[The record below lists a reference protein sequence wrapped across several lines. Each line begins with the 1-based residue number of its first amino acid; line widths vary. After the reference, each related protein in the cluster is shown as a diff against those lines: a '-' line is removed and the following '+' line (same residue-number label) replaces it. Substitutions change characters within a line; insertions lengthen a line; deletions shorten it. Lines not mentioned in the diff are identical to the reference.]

1 MRNSSS
7 VRTRFAPSPTGDLH
21 IGGARTAL
29 FCWLYARRFGGSFVL
44 RIEDTDRARSTE
56 ASVSTILEGLSWL
69 GLDWDEGPIFQSDRF
84 ERYREQIQT
93 LLARG
98 EAYYCYCTRERL
110 ETLREAQRARGEK
123 PRYDGRCRERT
134 GEPPAG
140 GPPPVVR
147 FRNPLAGEVVVED
160 AIKGRIAFAN
170 AELDDLIIARSDG
183 TPTYNFTVVVDD
195 MELDISHVIRGD
207 DHVNNTPRQINLLR
221 ALGGRVPVYAHVPMI
236 LSANG
241 KRMSKREGAQ
251 GVEAFR
257 DAGYLPDALVN
268 YLARLGWSHGDQEVF
283 SRDELIRLFDI
294 AEVNRAAA
302 VFDHDKLT
310 WLNQHYIQ
318 GAGAE
323 SLREPLRRELER
335 IGLDPAQGPDIGL
348 VVEVQRDRARTLVD
362 MAEKSVF
369 AYRDFD
375 AYDEGA
381 AKKHLRPVALEPL
394 LAVRERLA
402 ALDAWEAEP
411 LHAAVAG
418 TAEVLDLKLGRLA
431 QPLRVALTGTA
442 TSPSIEKTLLLVGR
456 ERSLA
461 RIDVACAHVRARAAL
476 S

>member
-1 MRNSSS
+1 MT

-29 FCWLYARRFGGSFVL
+29 FCWLFARRHAGSFVL

-56 ASVSTILEGLSWL
+56 ASVSTIVEGLSWL
-69 GLDWDEGPIFQSDRF
+69 GLDWDEGPIYQTQRF
-84 ERYREQIQT
+84 ERYREQIRC
-93 LLARG
+93 LLAQG
-98 EAYYCYCTRERL
+98 DAYYCYCSRERL
-110 ETLREAQRARGEK
+110 EALREGQRERGEK
-123 PRYDGRCRERT
+123 PRYDGRCRNCA
-134 GEPPAG
+134 GEPPAEG
-140 GPPPVVR
+140 ASPVVR

-160 AIKGRIAFAN
+160 AVKGRIAFAN
-170 AELDDLIIARSDG
+170 AELDDLVIARSDG

-195 MELDISHVIRGD
+195 MDLEISHVIRGD

-236 LSANG
+236 LAADG
-241 KRMSKREGAQ
+241 KRMSKRDGAQ
-251 GVEAFR
+251 GVAAFR

-283 SRDELIRLFDI
+283 SRGDLIRLFDI
-294 AEVNRAAA
+294 ADVNRAAA
-302 VFDHDKLT
+302 VFDFEKLT

-318 GAGAE
+318 CTDTE
-323 SLREPLRRELER
+323 TLRDSLRRELDR
-335 IGLDPAQGPDIGL
+335 IGLDPEQGPDLGT

-362 MAEKSVF
+362 MAAKSVF
-369 AYRDFD
+369 AFRDFN

-381 AKKHLRPVALEPL
+381 ARKHLRPVALEPL

-402 ALDAWEAEP
+402 VLDSWEPVA
-411 LHAAVAG
+411 LHAAVSE
-418 TAEVLDLKLGRLA
+418 TAEALDLKLGRLA

-442 TSPSIEKTLLLVGR
+442 MSPSIEKTLLLVGR

-461 RIDVACAHVRARAAL
+461 RIDAACTHVRGRAAH

>member
-1 MRNSSS
+1 MT

-29 FCWLYARRFGGSFVL
+29 FCWLFARRFGGSFVL

-56 ASVSTILEGLSWL
+56 ASVATIVEGLSWL
-69 GLDWDEGPIFQSDRF
+69 GLDWDEGPIFQTGRF

-93 LLARG
+93 LLGRG
-98 EAYYCYCTRERL
+98 DAYYCYCSRERL
-110 ETLREAQRARGEK
+110 ERLREAQRARGEK
-123 PRYDGRCRERT
+123 PRYDGRCRERG
-134 GEPPAG
+134 GEPPEDGAA
-140 GPPPVVR
+140 PVVR
-147 FRNPLAGEVVVED
+147 FRNPLAGDVVLED
-160 AIKGRIAFAN
+160 AIKGRIVFAN

-195 MELDISHVIRGD
+195 MDLEISHVIRGD

-221 ALGGRVPVYAHVPMI
+221 ALGGKVPVYAHVPMI
-236 LSANG
+236 LAPDG

-251 GVEAFR
+251 GVAAFR

-283 SRDELIRLFDI
+283 SRDELVRLFDI
-294 AEVNRAAA
+294 TDVNRAAA
-302 VFDHDKLT
+302 VFDFEKLT

-318 GAGAE
+318 CADAE

-335 IGLDPAQGPDIGL
+335 IGLSPAEGPDLGAVI
-348 VVEVQRDRARTLVD
+348 EVQRDRARTLVD
-362 MAEKSVF
+362 MAGKSVF

-402 ALDAWEAEP
+402 ALDAWEPES
-411 LHAAVAG
+411 LHAAVADS
-418 TAEVLDLKLGRLA
+418 AEALDLKLGRLA

-442 TSPSIEKTLLLVGR
+442 MSPSIEKTLLLVGR

-461 RIDVACAHVRARAAL
+461 RIDCACAHVRARAVL

>member
-1 MRNSSS
+1 
-7 VRTRFAPSPTGDLH
+7 
-21 IGGARTAL
+21 
-29 FCWLYARRFGGSFVL
+29 
-44 RIEDTDRARSTE
+44 
-56 ASVSTILEGLSWL
+56 
-69 GLDWDEGPIFQSDRF
+69 
-84 ERYREQIQT
+84 
-93 LLARG
+93 
-98 EAYYCYCTRERL
+98 
-110 ETLREAQRARGEK
+110 
-123 PRYDGRCRERT
+123 
-134 GEPPAG
+134 
-140 GPPPVVR
+140 
-147 FRNPLAGEVVVED
+147 
-160 AIKGRIAFAN
+160 
-170 AELDDLIIARSDG
+170 
-183 TPTYNFTVVVDD
+183 
-195 MELDISHVIRGD
+195 
-207 DHVNNTPRQINLLR
+207 
-221 ALGGRVPVYAHVPMI
+221 MI
-236 LSANG
+236 LAADG

-251 GVEAFR
+251 GVAAFR

-294 AEVNRAAA
+294 ADVNRAAA
-302 VFDHDKLT
+302 VFDYEKLT

-335 IGLDPAQGPDIGL
+335 IGLDPARGPDIGL

-402 ALDAWEAEP
+402 ALDAWESEP

-418 TAEVLDLKLGRLA
+418 TAETLDLKLGRLA

-442 TSPSIEKTLLLVGR
+442 MSPSIEKTLLLVGR

-461 RIDVACAHVRARAAL
+461 RIDAACAQVRARAAL

>member
-1 MRNSSS
+1 MK

-29 FCWLYARRFGGSFVL
+29 FCWLFARRHGGRFVL

-56 ASVSTILEGLSWL
+56 ASVATILEGLSWL
-69 GLDWDEGPIFQSDRF
+69 GLDWDEGPIFQSRRF
-84 ERYREQIQT
+84 ERYREQIRR
-93 LLARG
+93 LLG
-98 EAYYCYCTRERL
+98 QGDAYHCYCSRERL
-110 ETLREAQRARGEK
+110 EALREAQRDRGEK
-123 PRYDGRCRERT
+123 PRYDGRCRDRA
-134 GEPPAG
+134 GDPPPG
-140 GPPPVVR
+140 GAAPVVR

-170 AELDDLIIARSDG
+170 AELDDLVIARADG

-195 MELDISHVIRGD
+195 LDLDISHVIRGD
-207 DHVNNTPRQINLLR
+207 DHVNNTPRQINVLR

-236 LSANG
+236 LGPDG

-251 GVEAFR
+251 GVMAFR

-283 SRDELIRLFDI
+283 SREELIRLFDI

-302 VFDHDKLT
+302 VFDFEKLG

-318 GAGAE
+318 RAEAGA
-323 SLREPLRRELER
+323 LREPLRRELER
-335 IGLDPAQGPDIGL
+335 IGLDPARGPALDTVI
-348 VVEVQRDRARTLVD
+348 EVQRDRARTLVD
-362 MAEKSVF
+362 MAAKSAF
-369 AYRDFD
+369 AFRDFD

-381 AKKHLRPVALEPL
+381 AKKHLRPVALEAL

-402 ALDAWEAEP
+402 ALDAWEPDP
-411 LHAAVAG
+411 LHAAVVETAG
-418 TAEVLDLKLGRLA
+418 ALDLKLGRLA

-442 TSPSIEKTLLLVGR
+442 MSPSIEKTLLLAGR
-456 ERSLA
+456 ARSLA
-461 RIDVACAHVRARAAL
+461 RIDAACAQVRERAAR

>member
-1 MRNSSS
+1 MR

-56 ASVSTILEGLSWL
+56 ASVSTIVDGLSWL
-69 GLDWDEGPIFQSDRF
+69 GLHWDEGPVFQSDRF
-84 ERYREQIQT
+84 ARYREQIRT
-93 LLARG
+93 LLSRG
-98 EAYYCYCTRERL
+98 DAYRCYCARERL

-123 PRYDGRCRERT
+123 PRYDGHCRDRVA
-134 GEPPAG
+134 PPRDAET
-140 GPPPVVR
+140 PSVVR

-160 AIKGRIAFAN
+160 AIKGRIVFAN

-195 MELDISHVIRGD
+195 MDLEISHVIRGD

-221 ALGGRVPVYAHVPMI
+221 ALGGEAPVYAHLPMI
-236 LSANG
+236 LAPDG

-251 GVEAFR
+251 GVTAFR
-257 DAGYLPDALVN
+257 DAGFLPDALVN

-294 AEVNRAAA
+294 ADVNRAAA
-302 VFDHDKLT
+302 VFDHEKLT

-318 GAGAE
+318 GADAQ
-323 SLREPLRRELER
+323 SLREPLRQALER
-335 IGLDPAQGPDIGL
+335 IGASTAEGPDLDAVI
-348 VVEVQRDRARTLVD
+348 EVQRDRARTVAE
-362 MAEKSVF
+362 MAEKSLF

-402 ALDAWEAEP
+402 ALGAWDAEP
-411 LHAAVAG
+411 LHAAVASS
-418 TAEVLDLKLGRLA
+418 AEALDLKLGRLA
-431 QPLRVALTGTA
+431 QPLRVALTGSA
-442 TSPSIEKTLLLVGR
+442 MSPSIEKTLLLVGR
-456 ERSLA
+456 DRSLV
-461 RIDVACAHVRARAAL
+461 RIDAACAHVRARAAL

>member
-1 MRNSSS
+1 M
-7 VRTRFAPSPTGDLH
+7 
-21 IGGARTAL
+21 
-29 FCWLYARRFGGSFVL
+29 
-44 RIEDTDRARSTE
+44 
-56 ASVSTILEGLSWL
+56 
-69 GLDWDEGPIFQSDRF
+69 
-84 ERYREQIQT
+84 
-93 LLARG
+93 
-98 EAYYCYCTRERL
+98 
-110 ETLREAQRARGEK
+110 
-123 PRYDGRCRERT
+123 
-134 GEPPAG
+134 
-140 GPPPVVR
+140 VR

-170 AELDDLIIARSDG
+170 AELDDLIVARSDG

-195 MELDISHVIRGD
+195 MDLDISHVIRGD

-221 ALGGRVPVYAHVPMI
+221 ALGGTVPVYAHVPMI
-236 LSANG
+236 LAADG

-251 GVEAFR
+251 GVAAFR

-283 SRDELIRLFDI
+283 SRDELVGLFDI
-294 AEVNRAAA
+294 ADVNRAAA
-302 VFDHDKLT
+302 VFDYDKLT

-318 GAGAE
+318 GADAE
-323 SLREPLRRELER
+323 SLREPLRQELER
-335 IGLDPAQGPDIGL
+335 IGLDPARGPDIGL

-381 AKKHLRPVALEPL
+381 AKRHLRPVALEPL

-418 TAEVLDLKLGRLA
+418 TADTLDLKLGRLA

-442 TSPSIEKTLLLVGR
+442 MSPSIEKTLLLVGR

-461 RIDVACAHVRARAAL
+461 RIDAACAQVRARATL

>member
-1 MRNSSS
+1 MT

-29 FCWLYARRFGGSFVL
+29 FCWLFARRHGGSFVL

-56 ASVSTILEGLSWL
+56 ASVATILEGLSWL
-69 GLDWDEGPIFQSDRF
+69 GLDWDEGPIFQTRRF
-84 ERYREQIQT
+84 DRYREQIRH
-93 LLARG
+93 LLDRDD
-98 EAYYCYCTRERL
+98 AYYCYCSRERL
-110 ETLREAQRARGEK
+110 EGLRQSQRERGDK
-123 PRYDGRCRERT
+123 PRYDGRCRDLT

-140 GPPPVVR
+140 GGPAVVR
-147 FRNPLAGEVVVED
+147 FRNPLSGEVVVED
-160 AIKGRIAFAN
+160 AIKGRIVFAN
-170 AELDDLIIARSDG
+170 AELDDLIIARADG

-195 MELDISHVIRGD
+195 IDLEISHVIRGD

-221 ALGGRVPVYAHVPMI
+221 ALGGEEPVYAHVPMI
-236 LSANG
+236 LAADG

-257 DAGYLPDALVN
+257 DTGYLPDALVN

-283 SRDELIRLFDI
+283 SRNELIRLFDI
-294 AEVNRAAA
+294 ADVNRAAA
-302 VFDHDKLT
+302 VFDFEKLT

-318 GAGAE
+318 RARAE
-323 SLREPLRRELER
+323 DLREPLRRELER
-335 IGLDPAQGPDIGL
+335 IEVDPAHGPDL
-348 VVEVQRDRARTLVD
+348 DTVVEVQRDRASTLVE
-362 MAEKSVF
+362 MAAKSVF
-369 AYRDFD
+369 AFRDFD
-375 AYDEGA
+375 AFDEGA

-402 ALDAWEAEP
+402 ALAAWDLRP
-411 LHAAVAG
+411 LHAAVVE
-418 TAEVLDLKLGRLA
+418 TAEALDLKLGRLA

-442 TSPSIEKTLLLVGR
+442 MSPSIEKTLLLVGR

-461 RIDVACAHVRARAAL
+461 RIDAACVHVRGRAAL

>member
-1 MRNSSS
+1 MS

-29 FCWLYARRFGGSFVL
+29 FCWLFARRFGGSFVL

-56 ASVSTILEGLSWL
+56 ASVATILEGLTWL
-69 GLDWDEGPIFQSDRF
+69 GLDWDEGPVFQTERF
-84 ERYREQIQT
+84 ARYREQIQA
-93 LLARG
+93 LLDRG
-98 EAYYCYCTRERL
+98 EAYCCYCSRERL
-110 ETLREAQRARGEK
+110 DTLREAQRAQGLK
-123 PRYDGRCRERT
+123 PRYDGHCRART
-134 GEPPAG
+134 GESPAG
-140 GPPPVVR
+140 AAPPVVR
-147 FRNPLAGEVVVED
+147 FRNPLAGDVVVED
-160 AIKGRIAFAN
+160 AIKGRIVFAN

-195 MELDISHVIRGD
+195 MDLDISHVVRGD

-221 ALGGRVPVYAHVPMI
+221 ALGGKVPVYAHVPMI
-236 LSANG
+236 LAADG

-251 GVEAFR
+251 GVATFR

-283 SRDELIRLFDI
+283 SRDELIRLFDV
-294 AEVNRAAA
+294 ADVNRAAA
-302 VFDHDKLT
+302 VFDYEKLT
-310 WLNQHYIQ
+310 WLNQHYIRS
-318 GAGAE
+318 ANAE
-323 SLREPLRRELER
+323 DLREPLRRELER
-335 IGLDPAQGPDIGL
+335 TGVDPARGPELD
-348 VVEVQRDRARTLVD
+348 VVIDVQKDRARTLVD

-381 AKKHLRPVALEPL
+381 AKKHLRPVALESL

-402 ALDAWEAEP
+402 ALGAWEPEA
-411 LHAAVAG
+411 LHGAVAD
-418 TAEVLDLKLGRLA
+418 TAEVLELKLGRLA

-442 TSPSIEKTLLLVGR
+442 MSPSIEKTLLLVGR

-461 RIDVACAHVRARAAL
+461 RIDAACAHVRARAAL